1 VITFE
6 AVCVV
11 ADLEPAELEAWIHER
26 WVLPES
32 GSAGWVFQEVDVA
45 RIHLIKEMKHD
56 LAINEE
62 AMPVVLQLLDQVYA
76 LRRRLKEVSAAIEA
90 LPPETRAAL
99 LSRLKEPP
107 EC

>member
-11 ADLEPAELEAWIHER
+11 AELEPDELERWIHER

-32 GSAGWVFQEVDVA
+32 GTAGWVFHEVDVA
-45 RIHLIKEMKHD
+45 RIRLIKEMRHD
-56 LAINEE
+56 LAIDEE
-62 AMPVVLQLLDQVYA
+62 AMPVVLRILDQVYA
-76 LRRRLKEVSAAIEA
+76 LRRRLKELSAAIDA
-90 LPPETRAAL
+90 LPPEIRATL